1 MVAEKEF
8 DMQYKNT
15 QVGIAMLI
23 IMGLVLALLA
33 FASYAKPDESIGFVF
48 VIIGIVTLLFSS
60 LTIQIEGTQILWF
73 FGPKFWTKSLELSD
87 VLAVK
92 KIKTK
97 WYSGIGIRLT
107 STGWL
112 YNVSGLSAV
121 ELKLKNGTTVSL
133 GTNDPDNLMN
143 AIENRR

>member
-1 MVAEKEF
+1 
-8 DMQYKNT
+8 MQYKNT

-23 IMGLVLALLA
+23 IMGLVFALLV
-33 FASYAKPDESIGFVF
+33 FASYTKPDESIWFVF
-48 VIIGIVTLLFSS
+48 VIIGIATFLFSS
-60 LTIQIEGTQILWF
+60 LTIKIDGTQILWY
-73 FGPKFWTKSLELSD
+73 FGPQFWKKSLELSD
-87 VLAVK
+87 VLSVR

-97 WYSGIGIRLT
+97 WYSGMGIRLT

-133 GTNDPDNLMN
+133 GTNDPDNLIN